1 MNYIPNTDADRAEM
15 LKVVGA
21 GSVAELF
28 RDVPEKYRF
37 PTLALPPALSE
48 MEVLEELH
56 ALANENDDLHHLA
69 CFLGAGAYNHF
80 VPSVVDFIL
89 HRSEFFTAY
98 TPYQPEISQGTL
110 QAHYEYQSMICALT
124 GMEVS
129 NVSHYDGATAVAEA
143 VIMALQVGRGKRN
156 KVILSP
162 TLNPQYRQVVYTY
175 TQGMAVQIVGEDLL
189 DAALAGTGGA
199 RSETGPSTLN
209 KALAEPVGARSETGP
224 STLNKALAEPVGAR
238 SETGPSA
245 KQDAL
250 AGLLT
255 EPAGALLDALAAL
268 LDKRTACVIVQN
280 PDFLGRLYTPAEM
293 QALADK
299 VHAAGAQFVVSADP
313 ISLGLFVP
321 PGQYGADVVTGEGQP
336 MGNAVSFGGPY
347 LGFFAMK
354 KDDVRRSAGRIVG
367 QTVDADGKRGFVLTL
382 STREQHIRREK
393 ASSNICSNQALNA
406 LAAAIYMAAMGKYG
420 LRTVAELS
428 YHKAHY
434 AAAQI
439 GQLPGYEVLG
449 GWPFFKEFI
458 VRCPRPV
465 ATINE
470 ILLDRY
476 GMVGGYDLAH
486 DYPSLENAMLICV
499 TELNSKAQIDLLA
512 EALQEVTTMNPDRL
526 EEEGEALHE

>member
-1 MNYIPNTDADRAEM
+1 MNYIPNTDADRALM
-15 LKVVGA
+15 LEVVGA
-21 GSVAELF
+21 KSTAELF
-28 RDVPEKYRF
+28 RDVPEPHRF
-37 PTLALPPALSE
+37 PALDLPPALSE
-48 MEVLEELH
+48 MEVLDELN
-56 ALANENDDLHHLA
+56 ALANENDDLQNLA
-69 CFLGAGAYNHF
+69 CFLGAGAYCHF

-162 TLNPQYRQVVYTY
+162 TLNPQYREVVRTY
-175 TQGMAVQIVGEDLL
+175 TQGMSLDLAGDDALADLL
-189 DAALAGTGGA
+189 TEPTGA
-199 RSETGPSTLN
+199 RSETGPS
-209 KALAEPVGARSETGP
+209 
-224 STLNKALAEPVGAR
+224 
-238 SETGPSA
+238 
-245 KQDAL
+245 
-250 AGLLT
+250 
-255 EPAGALLDALAAL
+255 ALLDALAAL
-268 LDKRTACVIVQN
+268 LDKQTACVIVQN

-299 VHAAGAQFVVSADP
+299 THAAGAQLVVSVDP

-336 MGNAVSFGGPY
+336 MGNGISFGGPY

-354 KDDVRRSAGRIVG
+354 SADVRRSAGRIVG
-367 QTVDADGKRGFVLTL
+367 QTVDADGKRGYVLTL

-393 ASSNICSNQALNA
+393 ASSNICTNQALNA

-434 AAAQI
+434 AADLI
-439 GQLPGYEVLG
+439 GKLSGYDVVSRG
-449 GWPFFKEFI
+449 PFFKEFV

-465 ATINE
+465 AFINE
-470 ILLDRY
+470 NLLDRY
-476 GMVGGYDLAH
+476 GMIGGYDLGG
-486 DYPSLENAMLICV
+486 DYPGLKDHMLVCV
-499 TELNSKAQIDLLA
+499 TEMNSRMQIELLA
-512 EALQEVTTMNPDRL
+512 EALGEIAGMNPDRYDGD
-526 EEEGEALHE
+526 EEVASV